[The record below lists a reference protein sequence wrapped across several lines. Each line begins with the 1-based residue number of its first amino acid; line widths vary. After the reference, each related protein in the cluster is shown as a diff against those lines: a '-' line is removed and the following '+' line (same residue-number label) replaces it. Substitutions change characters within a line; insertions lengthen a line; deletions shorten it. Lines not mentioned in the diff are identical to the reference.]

1 MITVEELS
9 VRGSS
14 GSVLLAPVSVAVAAG
29 EILGLRGPSG
39 CGKSTLLRALL
50 GQVPA
55 GASAAGTVRVGEHDV
70 LSLKGT
76 ALQRFRRDR
85 IAFVSQDPG
94 VSLNPTMRVHTLLT
108 ELSDPTR
115 ARAALAA
122 VDLPDS
128 YLRRRPA
135 ELSGGE
141 QRRIALARALARE
154 TPVLVLDEPL
164 AGLHG
169 SLRGAVIRL
178 LRRAAAERGT
188 TIVVSGHDTAA
199 LRELADG
206 EVVVGGSGVFSMD
219 AARVEAEA
227 GWCSGGAGS
236 DAVEKPCDAR
246 GFIEEDDT
254 RGVDRH
260 IPVTI
265 ASARPDDSLLGQGDR
280 HRARGLPGAGFIP
293 AGRDPKVGD
302 GAADAPLPLGPLR
315 GSGSSAATPEPDRAG
330 GEAAG
335 ESIGRGRGSNSSVE
349 VARPSGA
356 GLLAFGRGRRPLS
369 PAAVVPGPE
378 ANAEVPLVVSG
389 VSACIGGRRVLTDVD
404 LTVAAGQALALTGPS
419 GAGKSTLAR
428 VIVGLRRPTTGS
440 VRTHGRVALVPQD
453 STGSLNPRRTVGET
467 LARPLLRHRGRR
479 DPAAVTDLLATVE
492 LSPDLAHRHPHE
504 LSGGQ
509 RQRVALARSLALTPT
524 VLVCDEITSALDPT
538 TATAIMTLLDTLRRT
553 HNLALLLITHDIP
566 LVTRHCTH
574 IHVLD
579 SGHTA
584 ESGPVPT
591 VLTTPTHEAT
601 LSLLS

>member
-76 ALQRFRRDR
+76 ALQRFRREQ

-206 EVVVGGSGVFSMD
+206 EVVVGGSGVAGVPAVFPD
-219 AARVEAEA
+219 VARRGNALA
-227 GWCSGGAGS
+227 GNGSGGPIGLGAQRDAGPV
-236 DAVEKPCDAR
+236 AVRAER
-246 GFIEEDDT
+246 ET
-254 RGVDRH
+254 SSV
-260 IPVTI
+260 
-265 ASARPDDSLLGQGDR
+265 ASGAQRDG
-280 HRARGLPGAGFIP
+280 GL
-293 AGRDPKVGD
+293 V
-302 GAADAPLPLGPLR
+302 
-315 GSGSSAATPEPDRAG
+315 
-330 GEAAG
+330 
-335 ESIGRGRGSNSSVE
+335 GRGAERDAGP
-349 VARPSGA
+349 VALGA
-356 GLLAFGRGRRPLS
+356 Q
-369 PAAVVPGPE
+369 PE
-378 ANAEVPLVVSG
+378 ASVEVPLVVSG
-389 VSACIGGRRVLTDVD
+389 VSAAIGGRRVLTDID

-440 VRTHGRVALVPQD
+440 VRTRGRVALVPQD